1 MVSAPAHLDA
11 TGRQVWAAAQAQLA
25 ADGIWQD
32 CDAYL
37 LEAFATAIAA
47 MRRGEIEAAGTPW
60 VTGSAG
66 QLAAHP
72 GLKLAAAVRP
82 QVAALADRL
91 LLSPAARRR
100 AGVADGPTDGTLDR
114 LIADAR

>member
-1 MVSAPAHLDA
+1 MVSTPDHLDA
-11 TGRQVWAAAQAQLA
+11 TGRDVWAAAQAQLS
-25 ADGIWQD
+25 ADGVWQD
-32 CDAYL
+32 CDAWL
-37 LEAFATAIAA
+37 LEAFATAVAS

-60 VTGSAG
+60 VSGSAG

-72 GLKLAAAVRP
+72 GLRLAASLRP

-100 AGVADGPTDGTLDR
+100 AGVGDGPTDGTLDR